1 MNARSVLALLAVV
14 LVLLAISA
22 SALSRTGST
31 PGVTRFSPSGTIDGD
46 VADDAPDDGPE
57 EVTSGDDD
65 NWDKPAPGGHPTLE
79 DFADGQ
85 GGSLDPELPGE
96 KSPRLVRAFAIELEF
111 ALRACVIFMGI
122 R

>member
-14 LVLLAISA
+14 LVLLVISA
-22 SALSRTGST
+22 SALSRTGTT
-31 PGVTRFSPSGTIDGD
+31 PGVTRFSPSETIDGD
-46 VADDAPDDGPE
+46 VADDGPDDGPE

-65 NWDKPAPGGHPTLE
+65 NWDKPTPGGHPTPVN
-79 DFADGQ
+79 FADGS

-96 KSPRLVRAFAIELEF
+96 KSPWLVGAFAVELRF
-111 ALRACVIFMGI
+111 ALRACVVFFGI